1 MDLEEFNKL
10 EEKVNNLVNILK
22 HLKDEN
28 KKLRIEIGEYKKGAS
43 QLDKERHEAKQKV
56 KSLIQ
61 LIDSIE

>member
-28 KKLRIEIGEYKKGAS
+28 KKLRIEIGDYKKGAS
-43 QLDKERHEAKQKV
+43 QLDKERDEVKQKV

>member
-10 EEKVNNLVNILK
+10 EEKVNNLVNVLK

-28 KKLRIEIGEYKKGAS
+28 KKLRIEISEYKKGAS
-43 QLDKERHEAKQKV
+43 QLDKERDAVKQKV

>member
-10 EEKVNNLVNILK
+10 EEKVNNLVNVLK
-22 HLKDEN
+22 HLRDEN
-28 KKLRIEIGEYKKGAS
+28 KKLRIEISEHKKGAS
-43 QLDKERHEAKQKV
+43 QLDKERTEVKQKV

>member
-10 EEKVNNLVNILK
+10 EEKVNNLVNMLK
-22 HLKDEN
+22 RLKDEN
-28 KKLRIEIGEYKKGAS
+28 KKLRIEISEYKKGAS
-43 QLDKERHEAKQKV
+43 QLDKERDDVKQKV

>member
-43 QLDKERHEAKQKV
+43 QLDKERDDVKQKV